1 MKSHMHLQYLLLLLM
16 LPLCSSTDTITPN
29 QPLRDG
35 DLLVSKQSRFALGF
49 FSPRNS
55 TLRYIGVWYN
65 TIREQTVVWVL
76 NRDHPINDSSGVLS
90 INTSGNLLLHR
101 GNTHVWSTNVSISSA
116 NATVAQ
122 LLDTG
127 NLVLI
132 QNDGNRVVWQ
142 GFDYP
147 TDSLIPHMK
156 LGLDRRTG
164 FNRFLTSW
172 KSPTDPGTGKNSLTI
187 NASGSPQFFLY
198 QGSKPLWRSGNWNG
212 FRWSGVPTMMH
223 GTIVNVSFL
232 NNQDEISYMY
242 SLINVWLPTTLTI
255 DVDGYIQRN
264 SWLETEGKWINS
276 WTVPTDRC
284 DRYGRCGLNGN
295 CDNSRAEFEC
305 TCLAGFEPKSP
316 RDWSLKDGSAGCLRK
331 EGAKVCGNGEGFV
344 KVEGAKPPDTSVA
357 RVNTNMSLEA
367 CREGCLKEC
376 SCSGYAAANVSGS
389 GSGCLSWH
397 GDLVDTRVFPEGGQD
412 LYVRVDAIT
421 LAENQKQSKGFLAK
435 KGMMAVLVVGAT
447 VIMVLLV
454 STFWF
459 LRKKMKGR
467 GRQNKM
473 LYNSRLG
480 ATWLQD
486 SPGAKEHDEST
497 TNSELQFFDL
507 NTIAAATNNFSSENE
522 LGRGGFGSVYKGQL
536 SNGQEI
542 AVKKLSKDSGQGKE
556 EFKNE
561 ATLIAKLQHV
571 NLVRL
576 LGCCITEEEKMLVY
590 EYLPNKS
597 LDSFIFDETK
607 KSLLDWRK
615 RFEIIVGIARGILY
629 LHEDSRL
636 RIIHRDLK
644 ASNVLLDAEMFPKI
658 SDFGLARIFR
668 GNQMEG
674 NTNRVVGTYGYMS
687 PEYAMEGLFSTK
699 SDVYSFGVLL
709 LEIITGRKNS
719 TYYQDNPSMSLIGNV
734 WNLWEEDKALDLIDP
749 SLEKSYPADE
759 VLRCIQIGLLCVQES
774 ITDRPTM
781 LTIIFMLGNN
791 SALSFPKRPAFISKT
806 THKGEDL
813 SCSGEGLLSVNNVT
827 MTVLQPR

>member
-1 MKSHMHLQYLLLLLM
+1 MRPVNLFLQYLLLFLM

-29 QPLRDG
+29 QPFRDG

-65 TIREQTVVWVL
+65 IREQNVVWVL
-76 NRDHPINDSSGVLS
+76 NRDHPINDTSGVLS
-90 INTSGNLLLHR
+90 INTIGNLLLHR

-147 TDSLIPHMK
+147 TDSLIPYMK

-172 KSPTDPGTGKNSLTI
+172 KSPTDPGTGKNSLTM
-187 NASGSPQFFLY
+187 NASGSPQIFLY
-198 QGSKPLWRSGNWNG
+198 QGSKRLWRSGNWNG
-212 FRWSGVPTMMH
+212 LRWSGVPTMIYR
-223 GTIVNVSFL
+223 TI
-232 NNQDEISYMY
+232 
-242 SLINVWLPTTLTI
+242 INRSAWT
-255 DVDGYIQRN
+255 
-264 SWLETEGKWINS
+264 ETEGKWFS
-276 WTVPTDRC
+276 FYTAPSDRC

-344 KVEGAKPPDTSVA
+344 KVEGAKPPDTSMA
-357 RVNTNMSLEA
+357 RVSMNMSLEA

-473 LYNSRLG
+473 LYNSRPG

-486 SPGAKEHDEST
+486 SPGAMEHDEST
-497 TNSELQFFDL
+497 TNSELQFFDV
-507 NTIAAATNNFSSENE
+507 NTIAEATNNFSSENE

-561 ATLIAKLQHV
+561 ATLIAKLQHM

-576 LGCCITEEEKMLVY
+576 LGCCITKEEKMLVY

-644 ASNVLLDAEMFPKI
+644 ASNVLLDAEMLPKI

-719 TYYQDNPSMSLIGNV
+719 TYYQDNPSMSLIGHV

-749 SLEKSYPADE
+749 SLEKSYPTDE

-791 SALSFPKRPAFISKT
+791 FALSFPKRPAFISKT